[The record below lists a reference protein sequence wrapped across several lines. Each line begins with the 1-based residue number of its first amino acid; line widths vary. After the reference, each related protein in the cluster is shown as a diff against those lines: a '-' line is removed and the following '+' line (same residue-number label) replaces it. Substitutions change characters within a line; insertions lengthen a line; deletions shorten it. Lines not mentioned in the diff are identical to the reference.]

1 MFTLL
6 IFIMT
11 KKITYTLTAP
21 LRSSFVF
28 SIEAEEGLD
37 RDEICNLV
45 SRDDLANASPQIDW
59 GDLKSSWEEDWNAA
73 THIKGN
79 VHPWDA
85 TYIEDESGNEIE
97 KESSK

>member
-1 MFTLL
+1 
-6 IFIMT
+6 MT
-11 KKITYTLTAP
+11 KKTTYILNAP

-28 SIEAEEGLD
+28 CIDAEEGLTHK
-37 RDEICNLV
+37 EICNLV
-45 SRDDLANASPQIDW
+45 SRDDLANADIMVDW
-59 GDLKSSWEEDWNAA
+59 SDVKSSWEEDWNAA